1 MNNNLYLEKLA
12 QTLPNTLVPY
22 GLSAEWNQEVR
33 IPYDTVVLGAKDSI
47 VMLHVLWC
55 KTEKK

>member
-47 VMLHVLWC
+47 VMLHVL
-55 KTEKK
+55 

>member
-22 GLSAEWNQEVR
+22 GLSAKRNQEVR
-33 IPYDTVVLGAKDSI
+33 IPYDTVVIGAKPPI
-47 VMLHVLWC
+47 VVLPVL
-55 KTEKK
+55 